1 MRIEAV
7 VFDWGGVLAGG
18 GAGGGQMS
26 DVEQRLGVPSGSLR
40 GLLGMHPYET
50 DTDNVWHMRELGRAT
65 ALDWAHWYSA
75 RITAA
80 GGVPLLAPEA
90 MVAAEAAR
98 FTLPRNEVVIDA
110 VRRLHAAGYKLAICT
125 NNFVEIG
132 DVWRDGL
139 PLDLFDAVVVSCEIG
154 VRKPD
159 PEMFDHVTDR
169 LGVEPGATLL
179 VDDIAANVDGAR
191 KAGWH
196 AILVEADHT
205 EAMSAL
211 AAILAEHAT

>member
-1 MRIEAV
+1 M
-7 VFDWGGVLAGG
+7 
-18 GAGGGQMS
+18 
-26 DVEQRLGVPSGSLR
+26 
-40 GLLGMHPYET
+40 
-50 DTDNVWHMRELGRAT
+50 
-65 ALDWAHWYSA
+65 
-75 RITAA
+75 
-80 GGVPLLAPEA
+80 
-90 MVAAEAAR
+90 AAEAAR

-159 PEMFDHVTDR
+159 PEMFAHVTDR

-196 AILVEADHT
+196 TILVEADHT

-211 AAILAEHAT
+211 AAILTEHAA